1 MSTQRQTWLAGMG
14 AAMALLVLVSSGGC
28 NDGIPCPGPSLL
40 VFVSPTSTV
49 TTDLDTVA
57 PGTQVNIRLRT
68 TLGNDAPVDL
78 EIMLGDAVVATRTS
92 AVHNGEVMF
101 DAVDVPAG
109 PVTLRATGYSA
120 CGLVRDM
127 VTVDVVAGV
136 TCGLTLDPVPLN
148 NPLFA
153 PIPVLNVMLDGD
165 TATPGLQSLVAV
177 TALVGWRAELFVADD
192 GVEAPFG
199 SAVTDAQGSAAFAVT
214 LPEGRVTLRSLCF
227 GPHGEIVASPS
238 VPVVVDTVAP
248 LCTLVDPG
256 AGTTLNPG
264 FDNNGDLR
272 DGLQI
277 TALAK
282 ITGEDVAADAVRFA
296 VGPSGAALLEVFGST
311 VAADGRTTAE
321 LTVNPSTTPAVYTLG
336 VAGSDRAGNQCA
348 TRSDFAVVYDGC
360 AIAVVSPTTAVRLDA
375 DGVANN
381 GAQVDV
387 GLQVSPSCA
396 GRTVTA
402 SCAAMSTATVPA
414 SGAVTMRLTVC
425 SSLPCESSTAC
436 TFAVRSEAGIETRAS
451 TTIDFDNQGPTI
463 ALALDGGL
471 RCGDTVSATAD
482 RNPGLLGV
490 QITATVVNVTGLAS
504 SSVVAVTNSAGTSST
519 PGPTVELTLQPGRNQ
534 LVTSALDS
542 LGNQTVLPTC
552 ELALTDLTVG
562 FVAPAADGTLGRADG
577 VVAGTTLTAPVCG
590 TVSKNGATVTVALDG
605 GPALPATVIGMTWC
619 RTLTVAQSP
628 PQHVVVA
635 EATVPGS
642 FGRATLQLDVD
653 LTPPPTV
660 NGLTVTTPD
669 RQHALL
675 QFGAPADNGV
685 AVAGY
690 AVRFATVPLS
700 DGNFNTTGT
709 QVATTTPSVP
719 GSTELVAV
727 SGLRAGIAYWFAVA
741 SLDAA
746 GNRSVASIV
755 GPVTP
760 NWDQT
765 GAITGP
771 NVTLGNLNTGA
782 AIAHGRFNDD
792 DFDDLAVAAPGQ
804 NLGAAALSG
813 AVFVYF
819 GSAAGVTS
827 TPDLILLGG
836 ASERFGTALTAM
848 PRGNP
853 ARDDLYVGA
862 PGSGDGRVYIF
873 RGGVTFTSGNRTS
886 ANADAVIRVAANA
899 GWFAGAKLG
908 TRLGVGQ
915 IDDDAVLDLVIAAPG
930 GGGSVG
936 GAVIVYGGTAPGN
949 IALSDVD
956 LSGLGGAVVD
966 LIADPQSLAGR
977 GFGTYLHVVG
987 RTRAGVTRDDILL
1000 AYSDDTSTAGDS
1012 AYLFRS
1018 DGSRGAAD
1026 TVTSRNFVIGRD
1038 VRIDYVTTFRN
1049 AEWASQATTIDD
1061 LNNDGARELV
1071 ITAYRGNNGAGQ
1083 ALILRGDVTGNAL
1096 GIVTTA
1102 TPGVVLTTIQGANN
1116 SRFGTGLVVVRRGGS
1131 RGGPDVDGDLREDLL
1146 VVGQAGTAARIFTWY
1161 GGQIPTGTVSNSTAS
1176 ATVNGPASF
1185 GFAATTGGTA
1195 AVASW
1200 VGDLNH
1206 DGLDDVCW
1214 ASPNDNG
1221 RDGSF
1226 EVLWDDRR

>member
-1 MSTQRQTWLAGMG
+1 MSKQRQTWIAGAS
-14 AAMALLVLVSSGGC
+14 AAIALIALLSDSGC

-40 VFVSPTSTV
+40 VFVTPTSAV
-49 TTDLDTVA
+49 TNDLDTVV
-57 PGTQVNIRLRT
+57 PGTQADIRLRT
-68 TLGNDAPVDL
+68 TLVNASPVDL
-78 EIMLGDAVVATRTS
+78 EIMVGDVAVANRTG
-92 AVHNGEVMF
+92 AVINGEVVF
-101 DAVDVPAG
+101 SAVDLPAG
-109 PVTLRATGYSA
+109 PITLRATGYSA
-120 CGLVRDM
+120 CGLVRDL

-136 TCGLTLDPVPLN
+136 ACGIALEPAPLN
-148 NPLFA
+148 NPGFA
-153 PIPVLNVMLDGD
+153 PIPVLNSSVDGD
-165 TATPGLQSLVAV
+165 PTTPGLQSLVSV
-177 TALVGWRAELFVADD
+177 TALGGWRAELFVSDD

-199 SAVTDAQGSAAFAVT
+199 SAVADAEGAAAFAVT
-214 LPEGRVTLRSLCF
+214 LPEGRVSLRSLCF
-227 GPHGEIVASPS
+227 GPRGEIVASPS

-248 LCTLVDPG
+248 LCALVDPG
-256 AGTTLNPG
+256 VGTTLNPG
-264 FDNNGDLR
+264 FDGNNDLT

-277 TALAK
+277 TAIAK
-282 ITGEDVAADAVRFA
+282 ITGDDVAVDAVRFA
-296 VGPSGAALLEVFGST
+296 VGPKGAALIEVFGSA

-321 LTVNPSTTPAVYTLG
+321 LTVNPATTPAIYTIG

-360 AIAVVSPTTAVRLDA
+360 AIAVVSPTQAVSHDA
-375 DGVANN
+375 DGVAGN

-402 SCAAMSTATVPA
+402 SCGAMPTAIVPA
-414 SGAVTMRLTVC
+414 SGEVAMRLTVC
-425 SSLPCESSTAC
+425 NSLPCESSTAC

-451 TTIDFDNQGPTI
+451 TTIDFDNQGPNV

-482 RNPGLLGV
+482 SNAGLLGV
-490 QITATVVNVTGLAS
+490 QIAATVTGTAS
-504 SSVVAVTNSAGTSST
+504 SSAVAVTNSSGTSST
-519 PGPTVELTLQPGRNQ
+519 PGPLVELTLQPGRNQ
-534 LVTSALDS
+534 LVASALDG

-562 FVAPAADGTLGRADG
+562 FVAPAADGTLGRPDG
-577 VVAGTTLTAPVCG
+577 SVVGPTLTAPVCG
-590 TVSKNGATVTVALDG
+590 TVSKIGATVTVTVDG
-605 GPALPATVIGMTWC
+605 GPALPATVTAMTWC
-619 RTLTVAQSP
+619 RTLTLAQSP
-628 PQHVVVA
+628 PQHVIIA
-635 EATVPGS
+635 DATVPGS
-642 FGRATLQLDVD
+642 FGRATLQLNVD
-653 LTPPPTV
+653 LTAPPIV
-660 NGLTVTTPD
+660 NGLTVATPD
-669 RQHALL
+669 RQSALL
-675 QFGAPADNGV
+675 QFGAPSDSGA

-690 AVRFATVPLS
+690 AVRFATVPLT

-719 GSTELVAV
+719 GATELVAV
-727 SGLRAGIAYWFAVA
+727 PRLRAGVAYWFAVA

-746 GNRSVASIV
+746 GNRSVASVV

-760 NWDQT
+760 TWDQT
-765 GAITGP
+765 GALTGP

-804 NLGAAALSG
+804 NLGASALSG

-819 GSAAGVTS
+819 GSVAGVAS
-827 TPDLILLGG
+827 RPDVVILGG

-848 PRGNP
+848 PSSNP

-873 RGGVTFTSGNRTS
+873 RGGATLMSGTRTS
-886 ANADAVIRVAANA
+886 ATAEAVIRVAASA

-915 IDDDAVLDLVIAAPG
+915 IDDDTALDLVIAAPG
-930 GGGSVG
+930 GGGNVG

-949 IALSDVD
+949 IALSDTD

-966 LIADPQSLAGR
+966 LIADPQSLIGR
-977 GFGTYLHVVG
+977 GFGSYLHVVG
-987 RTRAGVTRDDILL
+987 RTRAGVTRDDVLL
-1000 AYSDDTSTAGDS
+1000 AYSDDTTTAGDS
-1012 AYLFRS
+1012 AYVFRS
-1018 DGSRGAAD
+1018 DGSRGTAD
-1026 TVTSRNFVIGRD
+1026 TVTPRGFVIGRD

-1049 AEWASQATTIDD
+1049 AEWGSQATTIDD
-1061 LNNDGARELV
+1061 MNNDGARELV

-1083 ALILRGDVTGNAL
+1083 ALIVRGDVIGNAQ
-1096 GIVTTA
+1096 GTVTTA
-1102 TPGVVLTTIQGANN
+1102 TAGVVLTTIQGTNN

-1131 RGGPDVDGDLREDLL
+1131 RGGPDVDGDSREDLM
-1146 VVGQAGTAARIFTWY
+1146 VVGQAGTAARIFTWF